1 MQTNVFEKYTDY
13 RVKLETLEIKEGY
26 HLDIYVEK
34 NLIEI
39 FINNGEYVISN
50 IVYNLNKEIHAKL
63 SGSFQIYTVDKK

>member
-1 MQTNVFEKYTDY
+1 
-13 RVKLETLEIKEGY
+13 
-26 HLDIYVEK
+26 LDIYVEK